1 MTSISLPGAS
11 GSFFVRSVVTC
22 WACVAVANPKVKIN
36 TERMSFFMLC
46 IASVLSVMCCDN
58 RWRGPKIKKRSLGNA
73 PFNTYFLLIVRSR
86 NSCIND
92 PIRSTSSS
100 NAKWPVSRRRSSALG
115 ISLLKSSAPS
125 TVKIPSFLP
134 QVISVGGAVVYGNTP
149 ANRHRHPDS
158 FLRCR
163 GLKVGFPCSPVG
175 PDKRSEEHTSE
186 LQSQSNL
193 VCRLLLEKKKNP
205 GTGCATRWL

>member
-1 MTSISLPGAS
+1 MDEKVCSFRRTHLRSDFVKRLTCNS
-11 GSFFVRSVVTC
+11 GSFHCISDGED
-22 WACVAVANPKVKIN
+22 PKSKEISWQ
-36 TERMSFFMLC
+36 R
-46 IASVLSVMCCDN
+46 
-58 RWRGPKIKKRSLGNA
+58 
-73 PFNTYFLLIVRSR
+73 PFNTYFLFIVRSR

-100 NAKWPVSRRRSSALG
+100 NAKWPVSRRWSCALG

-134 QVISVGGAVVYGNTP
+134 QVISVGALVYGNTP

-163 GLKVGFPCSPVG
+163 GLKVGFPRSPVG
-175 PDKRSEEHTSE
+175 PDKPGRSPNC
-186 LQSQSNL
+186 Q
-193 VCRLLLEKKKNP
+193 
-205 GTGCATRWL
+205 G